1 MKPVIA
7 ITGGT
12 GFLGRHVIQ
21 HFLDQGSKLKLLVRQ
36 PEKVDWG
43 LPAEQT
49 EKLDVIKGSLSDK
62 EALARLVDGADVIVH
77 MAGLIKARRPIDFEK
92 SNVDGTRNLID
103 VFNAHNAKAGFIFVS
118 SMAAREPTFSPY
130 SSSKAAAEK
139 VVLEHIDQP
148 IILRPSAIYGP
159 GDEETLPLFKAT
171 RLPFQPA
178 LNGKKARVCLVHVTD
193 VAEAIGRS
201 ALHLFQKG
209 SLQGTYEVSD
219 ERYDGYLWQEIIEA
233 ACLTCGQKA
242 RPFHVP
248 PFITKV
254 LGRFG
259 DLQAA
264 ITRSAVMLTSYKTA
278 EVLHEDWSSNESAQ
292 LPHEIWQARIA
303 LPEGFENTV
312 QWYRDHKKL

>member
-21 HFLDQGSKLKLLVRQ
+21 HFLDQGATLKLLVRK
-36 PEKVDWG
+36 PEHVDWD
-43 LPAEQT
+43 LPPEQV
-49 EKLDVIKGSLSDK
+49 EELEIIKGSLTDK
-62 EALARLVDGADVIVH
+62 EALARLVIGADVVVH
-77 MAGLIKARRPIDFEK
+77 MAGLIKARRPIDFETA
-92 SNVDGTRNLID
+92 NVGGTRNLID
-103 VFNAHNAKAGFIFVS
+103 VLNAQNPDAGFVFVS

-130 SSSKAAAEK
+130 AATKAAAEK
-139 VVLEHIDQP
+139 VVQELIEQP
-148 IILRPSAIYGP
+148 IILRPCAIYGP

-171 RLPFQPA
+171 CLPFQPA

-201 ALHLFQKG
+201 AIALIQKS
-209 SLQGTYEVSD
+209 SLQGTFEVSD
-219 ERYDGYLWQEIIEA
+219 ERHEGYLWREIIEA

-248 PFITKV
+248 RLIPKI

-264 ITRSAVMLTSYKTA
+264 ITKSAVMLTSYKVV
-278 EVLHEDWSSNESAQ
+278 EVLHEDWSSNESVQ
-292 LPHEIWQARIA
+292 LPRDIWQPSIT

-312 QWYRDHKKL
+312 QWYRNHKKL

>member
-1 MKPVIA
+1 
-7 ITGGT
+7 
-12 GFLGRHVIQ
+12 
-21 HFLDQGSKLKLLVRQ
+21 
-36 PEKVDWG
+36 
-43 LPAEQT
+43 
-49 EKLDVIKGSLSDK
+49 
-62 EALARLVDGADVIVH
+62 
-77 MAGLIKARRPIDFEK
+77 MANI
-92 SNVDGTRNLID
+92 DGTRHLID
-103 VFNAHNAKAGFIFVS
+103 VLNTQNPKAGFIFVS
-118 SMAAREPTFSPY
+118 SMAAREPSFSPY

-148 IILRPSAIYGP
+148 VILRPCAIYGP

-178 LNGKKARVCLVHVTD
+178 LNSEKARVCLVHVTD

-209 SLQGTYEVSD
+209 SLQGTYEVSY

>member
-21 HFLDQGSKLKLLVRQ
+21 HFLNQGAKLKLLVRQ
-36 PEKVDWG
+36 PENIDWG
-43 LPAEQT
+43 LPAEQV
-49 EKLDVIKGSLSDK
+49 EELEVIKGSLSDK
-62 EALARLVDGADVIVH
+62 EALMRLVDGVDVVIH

-92 SNVDGTRNLID
+92 SNVDGTRHIID
-103 VFNAHNAKAGFIFVS
+103 AFNAQAPKGGFIFVS

-139 VVLEHIDQP
+139 VVLDHIDQP
-148 IILRPSAIYGP
+148 VILRPCAIYGP

-201 ALHLFQKG
+201 AMALFQKS
-209 SLQGTYEVSD
+209 SLRGTFEVSD
-219 ERYDGYLWQEIIEA
+219 ERLDGYLWREIIEA

-248 PFITKV
+248 RLITKF
-254 LGRFG
+254 LGRLG
-259 DLQAA
+259 DLQAT
-264 ITRSAVMLTSYKTA
+264 ITRSAVMLTSYKA
-278 EVLHEDWSSNESAQ
+278 VEVLHEDWSSNEKVQ
-292 LPHEIWQARIA
+292 LPHDIWQPNIT

-312 QWYRDHKKL
+312 QWYRNHKKL

>member
-21 HFLDQGSKLKLLVRQ
+21 HFLNQGVKLKLLVRQ
-36 PEKVDWG
+36 PQSIDWG
-43 LPAEQT
+43 LSPEQT
-49 EKLDVIKGSLSDK
+49 EKLDIIKGSLSDK
-62 EALARLVDGADVIVH
+62 EALTRLVDGVDVVIH
-77 MAGLIKARRPIDFEK
+77 MAGLIKARHPIDFEK

-103 VFNAHNAKAGFIFVS
+103 VFNAQNPKAGFIFVS
-118 SMAAREPTFSPY
+118 SMAAREPSFSPY

-139 VVLEHIDQP
+139 VVLDHISQP
-148 IILRPSAIYGP
+148 VILRPCAIYGP
-159 GDEETLPLFKAT
+159 SDEETLPLFKAT

-193 VAEAIGRS
+193 VAEAIGHS
-201 ALHLFQKG
+201 AMALIQKS
-209 SLQGTYEVSD
+209 SLQGTFEVSD
-219 ERYDGYLWQEIIEA
+219 ERHDGYLWREIIEA

-248 PFITKV
+248 RLITKI

-264 ITRSAVMLTSYKTA
+264 ITRSAVMLTSYKA
-278 EVLHEDWSSNESAQ
+278 VEVLHEDWSSNEKVQ
-292 LPHEIWQARIA
+292 LPRDIWQPSIT

>member
-21 HFLDQGSKLKLLVRQ
+21 HFLNQGAKLKLLVRN
-36 PEKVDWG
+36 PENVDWG
-43 LPAEQT
+43 LPQEQV

-62 EALARLVDGADVIVH
+62 EALARLVDGVDVVVH
-77 MAGLIKARRPIDFEK
+77 MAGLIKARRPIDFETA
-92 SNVDGTRNLID
+92 NVGGTRNLIE
-103 VFNAHNAKAGFIFVS
+103 VLNTQNPEAGFVFVS
-118 SMAAREPTFSPY
+118 SMAAREATFSPY
-130 SSSKAAAEK
+130 AATKAAAEK
-139 VVLEHIDQP
+139 VLQELIDQP
-148 IILRPSAIYGP
+148 IILRPCAIYGP

-178 LNGKKARVCLVHVTD
+178 LNGPKARVCLVHVTD

-201 ALHLFQKG
+201 AMALVQKS
-209 SLQGTYEVSD
+209 SLQGTFEVSD
-219 ERYDGYLWQEIIEA
+219 ERHEGYLWREIIEA

-248 PFITKV
+248 RLIPKI

-264 ITRSAVMLTSYKTA
+264 ITRSAVMLTSYKVV
-278 EVLHEDWSSNESAQ
+278 EVLHEDWSSNESVQ
-292 LPHEIWQARIA
+292 LPRDIWQPSIT

-312 QWYRDHKKL
+312 QWYRNHKKL